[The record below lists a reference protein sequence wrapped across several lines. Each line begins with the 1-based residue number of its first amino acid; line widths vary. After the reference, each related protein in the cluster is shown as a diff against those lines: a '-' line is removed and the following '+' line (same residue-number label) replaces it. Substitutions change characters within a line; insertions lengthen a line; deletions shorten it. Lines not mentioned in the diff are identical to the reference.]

1 MNATQNL
8 TQVVDLLFENDTA
21 KYSGLYTVA
30 GSSGNLNYTFW
41 NGTLATLSFDP
52 SKTNYTIINSAV
64 NPLFRPEVFSYVQP
78 CGYPISGQY
87 GFLPRLLYYAL
98 LIFALILRKHTW
110 LSPAAL
116 GVAMTY
122 AATSC
127 VHAFALLAW
136 VTLQNP
142 QPAEHWVTLRF

>member
-8 TQVVDLLFENDTA
+8 TQIVDLLFENVT
-21 KYSGLYTVA
+21 YSYPGIQTFV
-30 GSSGNLNYTFW
+30 GSSGNLNYTQW

-52 SKTNYTIINSAV
+52 SKTEYHTIKQTV
-64 NPLFRPEVFSYVQP
+64 NELFRPEVFSYHQP
-78 CGYPISGQY
+78 CAYAISGAY
-87 GFLPRLLYYAL
+87 GFLPRLLYYVL
-98 LIFALILRKHTW
+98 LIFALILRRHTW

-127 VHAFALLAW
+127 VHAFALL
-136 VTLQNP
+136 T
-142 QPAEHWVTLRF
+142 

>member
-8 TQVVDLLFENDTA
+8 TQVVGLLFENSSASYPGMSTF
-21 KYSGLYTVA
+21 A
-30 GSSGNLNYTFW
+30 GSSGNLNYTVW
-41 NGTLATLSFDP
+41 NKTLGTLSFDP
-52 SKTNYTIINSAV
+52 SKTNYHTINRTV
-64 NPLFRPEVFSYVQP
+64 NELFRPEVFSYYQP
-78 CGYPISGQY
+78 CAYAISGNY
-87 GFLPRLLYYAL
+87 GFLPRLLYYVL

-127 VHAFALLAW
+127 VHAFALL
-136 VTLQNP
+136 T
-142 QPAEHWVTLRF
+142 